1 MTFLW
6 WEIETKGHSN
16 EDVCV
21 YFEELQLKQ
30 YGNGRRAGGNWAVD
44 VQTDWL
50 GKLDDVYG
58 GKWAAYT
65 VTLISSSQH

>member
-1 MTFLW
+1 MVHYYEEDYILECLFGPKNILFCLMTFLW

-30 YGNGRRAGGNWAVD
+30 
-44 VQTDWL
+44 
-50 GKLDDVYG
+50 
-58 GKWAAYT
+58 
-65 VTLISSSQH
+65 